1 MHGAPLYY
9 DGDLYPR
16 DYYMH
21 DDYDEDT
28 PIGPKPNLADD
39 RPRMP
44 TLVDDRAWNT
54 KNGQRWFGVVKD
66 IVSGIAKGIPLIS
79 HSMNIGKMID
89 NGWGSGWFG

>member
-1 MHGAPLYY
+1 MHGAPLNYDAPNLGIAY
-9 DGDLYPR
+9 DGELYPR
-16 DYYMH
+16 DYYM
-21 DDYDEDT
+21 YD
-28 PIGPKPNLADD
+28 ADD
-39 RPRMP
+39 RP
-44 TLVDDRAWNT
+44 WKT